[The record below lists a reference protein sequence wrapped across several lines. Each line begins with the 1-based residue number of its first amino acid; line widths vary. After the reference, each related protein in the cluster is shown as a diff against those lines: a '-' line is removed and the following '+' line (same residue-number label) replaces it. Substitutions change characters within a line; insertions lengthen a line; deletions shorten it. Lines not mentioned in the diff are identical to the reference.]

1 MSLAD
6 ISDYRHTPRSPRA
19 NVECKRSRIPV
30 MRQGRVVA
38 EVQEKSGKCKRCGF
52 REWAEFAKYSDWTN
66 PTTATFLYSYN
77 SCDRCRRCKERE
89 PGDSVAGTV
98 AREQPQL
105 RIKFHSLPARVAAYG
120 RNRLVRSK
128 SDISWLAS
136 LLSFYDGGHPADS
149 SSCHKK
155 P

>member
-1 MSLAD
+1 MSLAG
-6 ISDYRHTPRSPRA
+6 ISDYRHTPGSQRA
-19 NVECKRSRIPV
+19 NIECGKSQDPV
-30 MRQGRVVA
+30 MRQGCVA
-38 EVQEKSGKCKRCGF
+38 EIQEKNGKCKRCGLH
-52 REWAEFAKYSDWTN
+52 EWTELARSSDWQ
-66 PTTATFLYSYN
+66 FHHSSLLYSYN
-77 SCDRCRRCKERE
+77 SCSCCRRCKERE

-136 LLSFYDGGHPADS
+136 LLSFYDMHPVDS